1 MATINGTSV
10 GGMTL
15 QIDYSYTQN
24 TTANTTSVTA
34 KLQLVSHYAL
44 YATALSGSYISVGGS
59 RTDYSKSIDYGGSS
73 TTTTVLATKTVTV
86 SHNNDGT
93 GSCNLSGTFVMN
105 GSYRGYSVGTMS
117 VSSTITL
124 PTIPRSSGLTVPVS
138 VNTGTTLSGSVAPSN
153 SAFNHKVEFKIGSTV
168 KSTLTLAA
176 NQTAPTFTQ
185 AIGHDWFPNSTSGT
199 INVVLSTYSGTT
211 LIATTSKNVTAN
223 VPTSVVPSVSGLTAT
238 SSATSGTFANLFVQ
252 GKTTVKLTATA
263 SAAGGASI
271 SSYTYSGPNIGTT
284 ITSNTFTTPTIQASG
299 TLTYAVQ
306 VTDSRGRTA
315 SKTVQISVYP
325 YSAPAMGS
333 VSVQRCDAN
342 GNLSESGTYAKYVIN
357 STYSNVGGK
366 NTRTVTAAY
375 SSNNGATYSAVT
387 TLQAATDTSDYKTG
401 TYGGSAFA
409 LANTYLIKFTIT
421 DAYGATSFTTAQ
433 LMSAQRPINIRSNG
447 KGVAIGGMSTKD
459 AFECSFDA
467 DFNKNVNID
476 GKLTLTGGLSS
487 ALSIANGGTGAT
499 TSDGIAQSH
508 YHQYISVA
516 ADGGQSGGY
525 LKIATIKIGGQYVN
539 QGMEIDFIRRGD
551 QFVTTLSILFHGT
564 DNTDPNLAA
573 FTSKGSAI
581 AWLHKTATGTW
592 DVYALKSGWDNMSIL
607 NIRKGANNGSVT
619 ISGTNVFVAS
629 LPSGAI
635 QSIESDFVI
644 ETGTSGIW
652 TYRKWNSGVAECW
665 GIYTMTSACN
675 LAWGTLY
682 YSNALAPRINYPFT
696 FTSRPQETV
705 FCRGDSVSAWA
716 YPEGGGIGMNTT
728 TQTGQYGFL
737 RPTTMTEA
745 QVRYEYTVV
754 GRWK

>member
-59 RTDYSKSIDYGGSS
+59 RTDYSTSINYGGSS

-105 GSYRGYSVGTMS
+105 GSYRNYSVGTMS

-124 PTIPRSSGLTVPVS
+124 PTIPRSSGLTVPAS

-185 AIGHDWFPNSTSGT
+185 AIGHDWFPNNTSGIVT
-199 INVVLSTYSGTT
+199 VVLSTYSGTT
-211 LIATTSKNVTAN
+211 LIASTSKNVTAN
-223 VPTSVVPSVSGLTAT
+223 VPSTIVPSVSGLTA
-238 SSATSGTFANLFVQ
+238 AIEANGLSGLYVQ
-252 GKTTVKLTATA
+252 GKTTLKLTA
-263 SAAGGASI
+263 SAAAGSGGSI
-271 SSYTYSGPNIGTT
+271 KSYAYSGPGVNTTTTANNITT
-284 ITSNTFTTPTIQASG
+284 GAIQASG
-299 TLTYAVQ
+299 TLTYTVQ

-315 SKTVQISVYP
+315 SKTVQIYVYP
-325 YSAPAMGS
+325 YSAPSIGP
-333 VSVQRCDAN
+333 VSVQRCDVN
-342 GNLSESGTYAKYVIN
+342 GNITESGTYAKYTVN
-357 STYSNVGGK
+357 SAYSTVNAK
-366 NTRTVTAAY
+366 NTRTVTVAY
-375 SSNNGATYSAVT
+375 SSNNGTSYSAET
-387 TLQAATDTSDYKTG
+387 TLQATTDTANTKTG
-401 TYGGSAFA
+401 VYGGGAFA
-409 LANTYLIKFTIT
+409 IASTYVLRFTIK
-421 DAYGATSFTTAQ
+421 DSYGATSTITAPLQ
-433 LMSAQRPINIRSNG
+433 SAARPINIRSNG
-447 KGVAIGGMSTKD
+447 KGVSIGAMSTKD
-459 AFECSFDA
+459 GFECSFDA

-476 GKLTLTGGLSS
+476 GTATIVGNTTMSGALTTNGVINPKNGINMGGL
-487 ALSIANGGTGAT
+487 NGQTSELVIRFSNPT
-499 TSDGIAQSH
+499 TSANPHNTYFYGGNPSSTTAIGCYDGKNNRA
-508 YHQYISVA
+508 VW
-516 ADGGQSGGY
+516 GY
-525 LKIATIKIGGQYVN
+525 NDA
-539 QGMEIDFIRRGD
+539 
-551 QFVTTLSILFHGT
+551 
-564 DNTDPNLAA
+564 DNTFTVGASTIYLNGVRLA
-573 FTSKGSAI
+573 
-581 AWLHKTATGTW
+581 
-592 DVYALKSGWDNMSIL
+592 
-607 NIRKGANNGSVT
+607 
-619 ISGTNVFVAS
+619 
-629 LPSGAI
+629 
-635 QSIESDFVI
+635 DFVV
-644 ETGTSGIW
+644 EQGTSGIW
-652 TYRKWNSGVAECW
+652 TYRKWNSGLAECW

-682 YSNALAPRINYPFT
+682 YSNTLAPRINYPFT

-728 TQTGQYGFL
+728 TQTAQYGFL
-737 RPTTMTEA
+737 RPTTMTAA